1 MTHRCILPYNLEM
14 KSAYDQIWESALRKL
29 EVRMHSKAE
38 LTRKLTEK
46 FSGDRGTILK
56 VIEEMERVQL
66 LNDRL
71 FTEEYVNH
79 LIQKPIGRFK
89 IMMETRKRGLDR
101 DMVEQALLDA
111 GWSEEKAVK
120 EAFEA
125 KGRLLNEKDERKR
138 KQKLV
143 NFLKNRGFADSSI
156 YRIIN

>member
-1 MTHRCILPYNLEM
+1 M
-14 KSAYDQIWESALRKL
+14 KSTYDQIWESALRKL
-29 EVRMHSKAE
+29 EIRMHSKAE

-46 FSGDRGTILK
+46 YPNDRGTILK

-66 LNDRL
+66 LNDRR

-89 IMMETRKRGLDR
+89 IMMETKKRGLNH

-111 GWSEEKAVK
+111 GWSEEEAIKLAVEEK
-120 EAFEA
+120 ERVLRET
-125 KGRLLNEKDERKR
+125 DERKR

-143 NFLKNRGFADSSI
+143 NFLKNRGFKDSTI
-156 YRIIN
+156 FRILNS